1 MARPEYG
8 TIDDYIN
15 TCEPKIQ
22 AILHELRLFI
32 QQHAP
37 DATEKISWSM
47 PTFYLNG
54 NLVHFMAHSKHIG
67 FYPGSGGIEHFATE
81 FDEAGYK
88 YSKGAVQFPL
98 NKPLPYDLIGRI
110 VDFRVAENKTNKKR

>member
-8 TIDDYIN
+8 TIDDYIA

-22 AILHELRLFI
+22 EILQEMRQFI

-37 DATEKISWSM
+37 GATEKISWAM
-47 PTFYLNG
+47 PTFYLKG

-67 FYPGSGGIEHFATE
+67 FYPGSSGIEHFAAE

-98 NKPLPYDLIGRI
+98 NKPMPYELIGRI
-110 VDFRVAENKTNKKR
+110 VDFRVTENTSEKI